1 MANALFPD
9 VPNLVPV
16 PRNPEPGPIY
26 LPPAPAPSPRRHH
39 RDRDGY
45 YDDWRGDDWHHYHD
59 RDRGLFP
66 VLIALGAGLL
76 LGGAF
81 RG

>member
-9 VPNLVPV
+9 SPTLVPV

-26 LPPAPAPSPRRHH
+26 YPPSPAPTPAPRHRH
-39 RDRDGY
+39 R
-45 YDDWRGDDWHHYHD
+45 DDWHDDYGDWRFHDHD

-66 VLIALGAGLL
+66 ALIALGVGLL